1 MLLKLYQGYSDMVRF
16 EKDRFVIEVFTGMAD
31 PVEEYIELHDEIATV
46 FGLMNQ
52 DNIPGQGLYHLADL
66 MRELVPDMTAL
77 RK

>member
-1 MLLKLYQGYSDMVRF
+1 MLLKPFQGYSDMVRF

-66 MRELVPDMTAL
+66 MRELVPDMKAL